1 MILHS
6 IGAVLRWSDAL
17 HPQKHFVEMVGI
29 AEAQVDGEGFEG
41 IVGLDQ
47 QTLGSFDS
55 QARDFIS
62 NATIERFAKFSFQ
75 STSSY

>member
-1 MILHS
+1 
-6 IGAVLRWSDAL
+6 
-17 HPQKHFVEMVGI
+17 MVGI